1 VLVLGGEVCS
11 LFCMTPSPDEE
22 LVYSRAFI
30 DSLEARVCAAEK
42 RAMDADE
49 RRAALEVLLTEAREV
64 AVAKRNEYVNGDAG
78 ECGRAGDPLPWEVEA
93 DGEMI
98 SEVSVAIAVDSVWEA
113 VEDEL

>member
-1 VLVLGGEVCS
+1 MLVLGGDVCS

-42 RAMDADE
+42 RAVDADE

-64 AVAKRNEYVNGDAG
+64 AVAKRNEYLNGDAS

-98 SEVSVAIAVDSVWEA
+98 SDVSVAISVDSVWEA